1 MTQASSIP
9 SFDQA
14 SAKRMQA
21 ILDNK
26 TKPLGSLGRLEELAV
41 ALAGITAS
49 TQLDFGSKA
58 IVLAAADHGVAR
70 KGVSLYPSEVTRQM
84 VLNFMAGGAAV
95 NVLARHAGA
104 KVVVVDAGVAGGSF
118 APMPGFYD
126 RKQGGGQGSA
136 DLSAGPAMTFEQ
148 AKACLAAGAEVV
160 ADLAKQGV
168 KMVGLGEMGIGN
180 TTPSSAIAAVVM
192 ELAVEEVTGR
202 GTGLDVEAWQKKVA
216 VIQQAIAV
224 NRPDPQDGM
233 DLLVKVGGFEIGVLA
248 GVILEA
254 AKRRMPVMLDGF
266 ISGAAALVA
275 YRIDPA
281 CKHYLL
287 AGHQSVE
294 IGHRRIHE
302 FLGLKPLLQL
312 DLRLGEGTG
321 AAMAFTVVDAA
332 CKIVAE
338 MATFDSAG
346 VSQEK
351 SGKDA
356 FDTKEA

>member
-1 MTQASSIP
+1 MTFIYKG
-9 SFDQA
+9 FLLF
-14 SAKRMQA
+14 

-41 ALAGITAS
+41 NLAGITGSAK
-49 TQLDFGSKA
+49 LDFSSKA
-58 IVLAAADHGVAR
+58 IVLAAADHGVAS

-84 VLNFMAGGAAV
+84 VLNFMAGGAGV

-104 KVVVVDAGVAGGSF
+104 KVVVVDAGVAGESF
-118 APMPGFYD
+118 AAAPGFYD
-126 RKQGGGQGSA
+126 RKQGSGKGSA
-136 DLSAGPAMTFEQ
+136 DLSAGPAMTLEQ

-168 KMVGLGEMGIGN
+168 KMLGLGEMGIGN
-180 TTPSSAIAAVVM
+180 TTPSAAIAAVVM
-192 ELAVEEVTGR
+192 ALPVEEVTGR
-202 GTGLDVEAWQKKVA
+202 GTGLDVEAWKKKVA
-216 VIQQAIAV
+216 VIQGAIAL
-224 NRPDPQDGM
+224 NKADAKDGM
-233 DLLVKVGGFEIGVLA
+233 DVLVKLGGFEIGVLA
-248 GVILEA
+248 GAILEA
-254 AKRRMPVMLDGF
+254 SKRRMPVMLDGF

-281 CKHYLL
+281 CKDSLL

-312 DLRLGEGTG
+312 ELRLGEGTG
-321 AAMAFTVVDAA
+321 AAMAFMLVDAA

-346 VSQEK
+346 VSQDK
-351 SGKDA
+351 TGKDA
-356 FDTKEA
+356 FEKKEA